1 MTKSIVKTFLVLTLL
16 LLSTP
21 SAFAQLIRLKTS
33 YSALTA
39 NMAAY
44 WLAKDIKIFE
54 KHGLDV
60 DVVLI
65 ESGVTTVQAL
75 TADETQIAMG
85 GGTVA
90 VSSNLPGSDIVSISS
105 IESRLPYALLAQ
117 KEIKTT
123 DQLKGIFSFVGGSS
137 AALVQK

>member
-21 SAFAQLIRLKTS
+21 STFAQLTRLKTS
-33 YSALTA
+33 CSALTA

-65 ESGVTTVQAL
+65 ESGETDTIAIFLGVQPQLAPL
-75 TADETQIAMG
+75 DHVRHRQP
-85 GGTVA
+85 
-90 VSSNLPGSDIVSISS
+90 SSWWSRCLNL
-105 IESRLPYALLAQ
+105 Q
-117 KEIKTT
+117 
-123 DQLKGIFSFVGGSS
+123 
-137 AALVQK
+137 